1 MLFATKESRL
11 ESILQLAETTG
22 MRQLELL
29 GLKWIDLDW
38 IKQTIKVERQL
49 ARTESRNEFA
59 SLKSK
64 FGRRTVSLG
73 SKTIEVLRSQY
84 KRQHAVRQAAGDLWT
99 ENDLIFTNAT
109 GSPLDPRNLLRDFK
123 KLLRGAGLPIIR
135 FHDLR
140 HTAASL
146 MLNHNVPVLV
156 VSRMLGHSRPSI
168 TLDVYG
174 HLIPSVQAE
183 VAEKMDELIT
193 PIELISCTRLHPVA
207 PDFRHQPVAP
217 EEHPHL

>member
-1 MLFATKESRL
+1 M
-11 ESILQLAETTG
+11 
-22 MRQLELL
+22 ELL

-49 ARTESRNEFA
+49 ARTERGKNEFA
-59 SLKSK
+59 ILKTK

-73 SKTIEVLRSQY
+73 SKAIEVMRCHY
-84 KRQHAVRQAAGDLWT
+84 ERQHTERRAAGDLWT
-99 ENDLIFTNAT
+99 ENDFIFANVN
-109 GSPLDPRNLLRDFK
+109 GGPLTPRNLLRNFK
-123 KLLRGAGLPIIR
+123 KLLRDSDLPMIR

-168 TLDVYG
+168 PLDVYG
-174 HLIPSVQAE
+174 HLIPSAQAE

-193 PIELISCTRLHPVA
+193 PIELVNCTRLHPIYMISLLLHY
-207 PDFRHQPVAP
+207 DT
-217 EEHPHL
+217 PHL